1 MARLAAQPALYLVG
15 PTAVGK
21 SDVAHDIAR
30 CVGLGVISADAM
42 MVYRGMDVGTAKP
55 TAAERSGIAY
65 AGLDLVAPDRSFS
78 VYEYL
83 MAVNAESAAQG
94 HWMVAGGTGLY
105 IRALADGLNDDP
117 GSDPEIRSEAEA
129 LLAAEGFDAL
139 KAWCR
144 LRLPDVDAQLPP
156 GDAGNPRR
164 WIRAVERGGCRPV
177 RRVEARP
184 GCCIMGLRRER
195 ADLEA
200 RIVQRVEA
208 MYRGG
213 LLDEVATLRR
223 RYPEWSP
230 TASAAIG
237 YAEASAVL
245 DGTMPV
251 DRAIER
257 TVIRTR
263 QYAKRQMTWFR
274 HQLAT
279 TWVDVAVGES
289 TRSVATRVVKAWE
302 HHGHLD

>member
-21 SDVAHDIAR
+21 SDIAHELAR
-30 CVGLGVISADAM
+30 RAGMGVISADAM
-42 MVYRGMDVGTAKP
+42 MVYRGMDIGTAKP
-55 TAAERSGIAY
+55 SLAERAGLVY
-65 AGLDLVAPDRSFS
+65 AGLDLTAPDQPFS
-78 VYEYL
+78 VFDYL
-83 MAVNAESAAQG
+83 VSIGRETAAQG

-105 IRALADGLNDDP
+105 VRALAEGLHDDP
-117 GSDPEIRSEAEA
+117 GMDPEIRNEAEA
-129 LLAAEGFDAL
+129 LLAAEGFEAL
-139 KAWCR
+139 KVWCR
-144 LRLPDVDAQLPP
+144 SRLPGVDSQLPP

-177 RRVEARP
+177 RRVEATP
-184 GCCIMGLRRER
+184 GRCIIGLRRER

-200 RIVQRVEA
+200 RIVRRVDA

-213 LLDEVATLRR
+213 LLDEVTMLRR
-223 RYPEWSP
+223 RYPAWSK

-237 YAEASAVL
+237 YAEAAAVL

-251 DRAIER
+251 EAAMER

-279 TWVDVAVGES
+279 TWIEVAADETAG
-289 TRSVATRVVKAWE
+289 SVATRVLNAWE
-302 HHGHLD
+302 HHGHVD